1 MGAAAPM
8 DFHQVYDEYRSDL
21 QEIDTLLKKSMASEN
36 DLLASSSLQL
46 LEAGGKRIRPLFA
59 LLCSELGDRIDR
71 ERVHTLAA
79 SVELVH
85 MASLVHDDVID
96 DAAVRRGHPTVRA
109 QYGNRPAMY
118 TGDFLFA
125 RAISLLSS
133 LADTDLHVEMSNAI
147 VRMTEGEIDQ
157 IRDFFDLD
165 QSLKNYLRRIERKTA
180 LLISVSCSLGATVG
194 GASTS
199 VVSHVR
205 RFGYFTGM
213 AFQVIDDVL
222 DFSGTESVVGKPVG
236 NDLWQGNITYPVLYT
251 AQCTDQGVALRSL
264 ISPTMTRED
273 VTAAVSLVRNS
284 GGIDQAERLAERYLN
299 KALTVLSELEPSDTR
314 EALEVVARFVNQR
327 LY

>member
-1 MGAAAPM
+1 M
-8 DFHQVYDEYRSDL
+8 DFRQVYDEYRTDL
-21 QEIDTLLKKSMASEN
+21 QEIDRLLRRSMESDN

-59 LLCSELGDRIDR
+59 LLCSELGRRGDRA
-71 ERVHTLAA
+71 RVHTLAA
-79 SVELVH
+79 SIELVH

-96 DAAVRRGHPTVRA
+96 DASVRRGHPTVRA

-133 LADTDLHVEMSNAI
+133 LADTDLHIEMSNAI

-157 IRDFFDLD
+157 IRDFFDLE
-165 QSLKNYLRRIERKTA
+165 QPLKNYLRRIERKTA
-180 LLISVSCSLGATVG
+180 LLISVSCSLGAAVG
-194 GASTS
+194 GASPD
-199 VVSHVR
+199 VVARVR

-251 AQCTDQGVALRSL
+251 VQCTAQGPELRSL
-264 ISPTMTRED
+264 ISPTMTREEL
-273 VTAAVSLVRNS
+273 VQAVALVRDS
-284 GGIDQAERLAERYLN
+284 GGIHQAEQLAERYLA
-299 KALTVLSELEPSDTR
+299 KALAVLSELEPSDTR
-314 EALEVVARFVNQR
+314 MALQVVARFVNQR
-327 LY
+327 LF